1 MTGIEG
7 VHATLAPY
15 GGIVETGKG
24 DLIVKGIGN
33 IQVFIKDGSR
43 KMIKATIHDVLLV
56 PGLSRSLLSPEQLRL
71 RQIKFDFTGAQL
83 IGSDCTLPLQRMPN
97 GILMLR
103 AQVRHQGHIATLS
116 AAESNLRQ
124 HYRLGHPSDQT
135 MIKMGLKPL
144 TTTCPQCTVAKIHR
158 LSYTSSDR
166 ITTRPGEIIGVDLI
180 GPMEVPSF
188 GKGYKFAVLIVDKH
202 TGFRFVRFTKA
213 KSATNVVTI
222 LNEFC
227 LEWKGLQG
235 DSPYCFDLSEL
246 ISDNGSEFSRFP
258 EYCNAK
264 GIRYMHSAPYT
275 PEQNGLAE
283 RAVRSTIEGTRAL
296 RAGTNLKKSV
306 WAEMMSTYIHL
317 SNLQPRQFNPSPYTM
332 LFRKEPNLKYLR
344 AIGCLAY
351 VHIADTLRAKLD
363 HKAWQGILLGY
374 DHLNAS
380 CYRILDPSSGRI
392 SYAASVRFDESV
404 FPEFGVDT
412 PPAHAIL
419 SEVQRFEELT
429 GVHDVLRSR

>member
-1 MTGIEG
+1 
-7 VHATLAPY
+7 
-15 GGIVETGKG
+15 
-24 DLIVKGIGN
+24 
-33 IQVFIKDGSR
+33 
-43 KMIKATIHDVLLV
+43 
-56 PGLSRSLLSPEQLRL
+56 
-71 RQIKFDFTGAQL
+71 
-83 IGSDCTLPLQRMPN
+83 
-97 GILMLR
+97 
-103 AQVRHQGHIATLS
+103 
-116 AAESNLRQ
+116 
-124 HYRLGHPSDQT
+124 

-144 TTTCPQCTVAKIHR
+144 ATTCPQCTVAKIHR
-158 LSYTSSDR
+158 FSYTSSDR
-166 ITTRPGEIIGVDLI
+166 VTTRPGEIIGVDLI

-202 TGFRFVRFTKA
+202 TDFRFVRFTNA
-213 KSATNVVTI
+213 KSATNVVII

-306 WAEMMSTYIHL
+306 WAEMMSTYVHL

-332 LFRKEPNLKYLR
+332 LFGRNPTSSTSVPSDVSPMYTSPTPCAPSWTTRRGRASFWATTVSTPRATVSWTLLR
-344 AIGCLAY
+344 VGLATRHQCGSTSLCSPSLVWIHLQRMPSKIKRSWTSRQWGSSSSLRRSRSSHLTY
-351 VHIADTLRAKLD
+351 QSQEGMLTLM
-363 HKAWQGILLGY
+363 H
-374 DHLNAS
+374 
-380 CYRILDPSSGRI
+380 PSSATTRMLRQVMMHNQQVRR
-392 SYAASVRFDESV
+392 STSSSTMLARWTTKEFSSTAACYVPVGNLPSSVKLSRPS
-404 FPEFGVDT
+404 T
-412 PPAHAIL
+412 P
-419 SEVQRFEELT
+419 R
-429 GVHDVLRSR
+429 